1 MAIIATL
8 YVSVL
13 GLAVYQDLSNK
24 DNCQAC

>member
-13 GLAVYQDLSNK
+13 GLAVYQDMSNK
-24 DNCQAC
+24 ENCQTC